1 MTSLL
6 GRHAIVVGAEI
17 GGLTAAKALSS
28 YFGTVT
34 VLERDALPPA
44 PIVRTGTPKRGKFMF
59 SSGVGGR
66 GALETN
72 GQERDRIGPMAAKG
86 SQELC
91 EKSPPLLGIFETRPE
106 PERQFA

>member
-44 PIVRTGTPKRGKFMF
+44 PIVRTGTPQARQIHVLLRGGLDAELWRQTARERPNGPFGG
-59 SSGVGGR
+59 SGQS
-66 GALETN
+66 GAL
-72 GQERDRIGPMAAKG
+72 R
-86 SQELC
+86 
-91 EKSPPLLGIFETRPE
+91 EKPAVIRLF
-106 PERQFA
+106 

>member
-44 PIVRTGTPKRGKFMF
+44 RSCVPAHPKRGKFMF
-59 SSGVGGR
+59 SSGVVSTRSFGDKRPG
-66 GALETN
+66 
-72 GQERDRIGPMAAKG
+72 RDRMGPLAAAG

-91 EKSPPLLGIFETRPE
+91 AKSPPLLGFFETRPE
-106 PERQFA
+106 PERLFA